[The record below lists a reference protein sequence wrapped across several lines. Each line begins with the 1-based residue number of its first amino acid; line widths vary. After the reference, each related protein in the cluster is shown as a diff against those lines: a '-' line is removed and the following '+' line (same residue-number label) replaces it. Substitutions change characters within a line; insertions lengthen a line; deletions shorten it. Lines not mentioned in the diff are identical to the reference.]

1 MSEHGWPD
9 FHDDGLHHDDDG
21 GGHHEEPLHHDQQQ
35 DDQLHD
41 DQLHHDDSYFDD
53 QHHDDGALSGHDT
66 PEVNDTPGT
75 HAPEIHEAAGHDA
88 EIHGEAA
95 SADADPQHELHTV
108 GADPDAVPEPDLHEA
123 VTSFP
128 PVLDVG
134 PLPEP
139 VDGFPWIDTGSLGL
153 VDPATVHAAAA
164 GDAVT
169 PQDLADYAG
178 AELPPGADPWAALA
192 DSDDPATSA
201 LAKWWSEHS

>member
-21 GGHHEEPLHHDQQQ
+21 HDVSPQHDPLHHDP
-35 DDQLHD
+35 
-41 DQLHHDDSYFDD
+41 LHHDDDSGYFED
-53 QHHDDGALSGHDT
+53 QHHDDLLAHDLSEHGAGEHGAGG
-66 PEVNDTPGT
+66 V
-75 HAPEIHEAAGHDA
+75 HEAEDSHETHEAVEHHEDVPGQPDDQDDLAGH
-88 EIHGEAA
+88 
-95 SADADPQHELHTV
+95 ELQTV
-108 GADPDAVPEPDLHEA
+108 GADPDALPEPDAGQAL
-123 VTSFP
+123 TLFP

-134 PLPEP
+134 ALPEP

-153 VDPATVHAAAA
+153 IDPVSVHAAA
-164 GDAVT
+164 GTEVS

-178 AELPPGADPWAALA
+178 TQLPPGVDPWAALA